1 MSQPNTQPPPE
12 PAFDAGANPMNAE
25 ATPTIGPA
33 ELAAATQAETAK
45 PLLINSI
52 EDVARSRLVTVAVDA
67 LLAQVAALLSSSQI
81 SLVVVCDESGAA
93 AGVITETILVRQLG
107 FGQADLFSTRAGDVM
122 VQDFAACQATHSL
135 AEVLTLMHERGL
147 THVPV
152 LDDNKRPVGVVNARD
167 GLRAL
172 LAQGHYE
179 EALLRNYVM
188 GIGYQ

>member
-81 SLVVVCDESGAA
+81 SLVVVCDESGTA

>member
-25 ATPTIGPA
+25 TTPTIGPA

-67 LLAQVAALLSSSQI
+67 LLVQVAALLSSSQI

>member
-67 LLAQVAALLSSSQI
+67 LLVQVAALLSSSQI

>member
-33 ELAAATQAETAK
+33 ELAAATQAETVQ
-45 PLLINSI
+45 PLLVSSI
-52 EDVARSRLVTVAVDA
+52 EAVARSRLVTVTVDA

>member
-1 MSQPNTQPPPE
+1 MSEPSTQSPPVPSIS
-12 PAFDAGANPMNAE
+12 ASANPMNTEPPA
-25 ATPTIGPA
+25 AIGPA
-33 ELAAATQAETAK
+33 ELAAATQAESAK
-45 PLLINSI
+45 PLLVNSI
-52 EDVARSRLVTVAVDA
+52 EAVARSRLVTVAVDA

-107 FGQADLFSTRAGDVM
+107 YGQADLFSTRAGDVM

-152 LDDNKRPVGVVNARD
+152 LDDNKLPVGVVNARD